1 MRKHA
6 NESINSFIYRGFC
19 SNLIF
24 YRIGRLAWRFQLA
37 AAFVPAVPILLFV
50 WLCPESPRWL
60 LKKNRCK
67 DSYQAFCRLRNSEVQ
82 AARDLYYAHCQIIEE
97 RNSFGG
103 SSLFGR
109 VVELFAIPRLRR
121 ATLGGA
127 IVMTAQQFSG
137 INIMSFYSS
146 TIFSQAGYSTF
157 QCLMASF
164 GFGLVNFV
172 FAFPAIWSVCVGSIL
187 FPILSR

>member
-1 MRKHA
+1 MMKHA
-6 NESINSFIYRGFC
+6 NKSINMFIHRGFC

-67 DSYQAFCRLRNSEVQ
+67 ESYQSFCRLRNSEVQ
-82 AARDLYYAHCQIIEE
+82 ASRDLYYAHCQIIEE
-97 RNSFGG
+97 RDSFGG

-127 IVMTAQQFSG
+127 IAMTAQQFSG

-146 TIFSQAGYSTF
+146 TIFSEAGYSTF

-172 FAFPAIWSVCVGSIL
+172 FAFPAIWSVWNA
-187 FPILSR
+187 